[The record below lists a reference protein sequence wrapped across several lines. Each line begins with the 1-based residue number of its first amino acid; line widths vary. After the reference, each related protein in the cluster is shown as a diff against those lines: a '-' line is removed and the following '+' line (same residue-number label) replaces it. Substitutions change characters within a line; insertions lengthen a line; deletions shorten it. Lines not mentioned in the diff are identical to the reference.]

1 MLPLTFADPADYDKI
16 KSTDKI
22 SILGLCTFAP
32 GKVKTL
38 NVCISF
44 SLLKKN
50 DIEKS
55 ILCDK
60 GKINVGSFLLK
71 VIRKFKKK

>member
-1 MLPLTFADPADYDKI
+1 MLPLTFVDPADYDKI

-22 SILGLCTFAP
+22 SILGLGTFAP

-44 SLLKKN
+44 SLLT
-50 DIEKS
+50 
-55 ILCDK
+55 
-60 GKINVGSFLLK
+60 KIITLK
-71 VIRKFKKK
+71 DQYKVKLTLVPFY